1 MPSMTELLQTLQNY
15 WIDLAQPR
23 LGAEAIYATDE
34 FFAPLERLI
43 QPAEPVFIP
52 DKYDDNG
59 KWMDGWET
67 RRKRGDGYDYAIVKI
82 CPGVIY
88 GIDLNTAHFTGNFA
102 PSASIEAC
110 YSKITPDASTRWF
123 PLLHSRALQGN
134 SHNVFEVGS
143 REVWNYLRINIY
155 PDGGVARLRVY
166 GQIKRDLGDV
176 KADQEIDLASMLN
189 GGRALCA
196 SDMHFGHISNLIAP
210 GKGINMGDGWETR
223 RRREPGFD
231 WIILRLAY
239 VGEISRL
246 VIDTAHFK
254 GNYPYE
260 CSVCGTLYQ
269 GGNEDSIATQSLY
282 WQEILP
288 PQRMAADTEF
298 TFVEQLKNIGHV
310 SHLRVN
316 IYPDGGLSRL
326 RAFGKIRVIE

>member
-23 LGAEAIYATDE
+23 LGAEAVYATDE
-34 FFAPLERLI
+34 FFAPLERMI
-43 QPAEPVFIP
+43 NPEAPVFIP
-52 DKYDDNG
+52 GKYDDNG

-67 RRKRGDGYDYAIVKI
+67 RRKRGNGYDHAIIKI
-82 CPGVIY
+82 CPGIIHGV
-88 GIDLNTAHFTGNFA
+88 DLDTSHFTGNFA

-110 YSKITPDASTRWF
+110 YSKTPPDEDTRWF
-123 PLLHSRALQGN
+123 PLLYSRALQGD
-134 SHNVFEVGS
+134 SHNVFEVSS
-143 REVWNYLRINIY
+143 REIWNYLRLNIY
-155 PDGGVARLRVY
+155 PDGGIARLRVY
-166 GQIKRDLGDV
+166 GQVRRGVADLLP
-176 KADQEIDLASMLN
+176 DQEIDLAAMLN

-210 GKGINMGDGWETR
+210 GKGVNMGDGWETR

-231 WIILRLAY
+231 WVILRLAH
-239 VGEISRL
+239 VGEIDRL

-260 CSVCGTLYQ
+260 CSVSGTLYE

-288 PQRMAADTEF
+288 AQRLAADTEF
-298 TFVEQLKNIGHV
+298 TFTEQLNKIGPV
-310 SHLRVN
+310 SHLRLN
-316 IYPDGGLSRL
+316 IYPDGGVSRL
-326 RAFGKIRVIE
+326 RAFGHVQQVG

>member
-1 MPSMTELLQTLQNY
+1 MPSMTEILQTLQAY

-23 LGAEAIYATDE
+23 LGAEAVYATDE

-43 QPAEPVFIP
+43 QPSDPIFIP

-67 RRKRGDGYDYAIVKI
+67 RRKRGDGYDHAIIKI
-82 CPGVIY
+82 CPGIIY
-88 GIDLNTAHFTGNFA
+88 GFDLDTSHFTGNFA

-110 YSKITPDASTRWF
+110 YSKTPPDENTRWF
-123 PLLHSRALQGN
+123 PLLHARALQGDT
-134 SHNVFEVGS
+134 HNVFEITS
-143 REVWNYLRINIY
+143 REVWNYLRLNIY
-155 PDGGVARLRVY
+155 PDGGIARLRVY
-166 GQIKRDLGDV
+166 GQVRRELGNV
-176 KADQEIDLASMLN
+176 QPGEEIDLAAMRN
-189 GGRALCA
+189 GGKALCA

-260 CSVCGTLYQ
+260 CSVCGTLYR

-282 WQEILP
+282 WEEILP
-288 PQRMAADTEF
+288 PQRMAPDTEF
-298 TFVEQLKNIGHV
+298 TFIEQLNNIGPI

-326 RAFGKIRVIE
+326 RAYGKIRMI